1 MDDVVFGRRYRV
13 IEKIGSGGMADVFKA
28 VDDVL
33 GRTVAVKVLHPR
45 YASDPTFVAR
55 FRQEAQAAANLSH
68 PNIVNMYD
76 WGRDGETYY
85 IVMEYV
91 KGVDLKS
98 LVSQQGPLDPHKA
111 AEYAAQVC
119 SALAVAHGYDIIHR
133 DIKPHNIVLAS
144 DGTVKVMDFGI
155 ARAGNTTMT
164 QTGSVLGTAQYIS
177 PEQAQGKQLSPA
189 SDLYS
194 LGVTLYEMV
203 TGRPPFDADTPVAT
217 ALQQVN
223 DEPVPPR
230 QVRAS
235 IPPALEAVILRA
247 MRKNPAERYDSAT
260 EMRDDLRRV
269 ANGEAPAGG
278 VYTGA
283 ASPDHTSVLPPV
295 ERAAS
300 ARPAGGVPRMQPVPE
315 RRMSPWAWVAIVAAL
330 LVVGLGVAYALG
342 AFGGGG
348 VVVPPLTGLTEEQAQ
363 TELEAA
369 GLTLGVVG
377 TENSDTVEPGIIISQ
392 DPEAGDKVEQGTAI
406 NIVVSLGIAQVVV
419 PDLTEYKEADAIAAL
434 RSTGEVEYDHSED
447 ENSADVAKGLVIRT
461 EPAAG
466 TSVPK
471 GTPVVLYVSVG
482 VAQVKVPDVTGLSLA
497 KAQGQLEDAG
507 LKVATTEA
515 FSDSVPKGSVISQ
528 KPDANV
534 LLEVGSTVTLE
545 ISKGPEVII
554 VPDVRTMS
562 EADAKKA
569 LKDLGLEPKVTY
581 VTSPDDGIVINQFPI
596 PGASAKRGDVVEI
609 EVGKQPADDGPPTP
623 PANG

>member
-1 MDDVVFGRRYRV
+1 VDDVVFGRRYRV

-91 KGVDLKS
+91 KGTDLKS
-98 LVSQQGPLDPHKA
+98 LVAQQGPLDPRKA

-119 SALAVAHGYDIIHR
+119 GALAVAHGYDIIHR
-133 DIKPHNIVLAS
+133 DIKPHNIVLAP

-223 DEPVPPR
+223 DEPIPPR

-247 MRKNPAERYDSAT
+247 MRKNPAERYASAT

-269 ANGEAPAGG
+269 VNGDAPAGG
-278 VYTGA
+278 VYAGA

-300 ARPAGGVPRMQPVPE
+300 ARPAGAPRVQPVPE

-392 DPEAGDKVEQGTAI
+392 DPEAGDKVEEGTAI

-419 PDLTEYKEADAIAAL
+419 PDLAEYKEADAIAAL
-434 RSTGEVEYDHSED
+434 RSLGELEYDHSED
-447 ENSADVAKGLVIRT
+447 ENSAEVEKGLVIRT

-471 GTPVVLYVSVG
+471 GTPIILYVSVG
-482 VAQVKVPDVTGLSLA
+482 VEQVKVPDVTGLSLA
-497 KAQGQLEDAG
+497 KAQAQLEEVG
-507 LKVATTEA
+507 LKAKTTEA

-528 KPDANV
+528 KPDPNV
-534 LLEVGSTVTLE
+534 LLEAGSTVTLE

-554 VPDVRTMS
+554 VPDVRTMN

-569 LKDLGLEPKVTY
+569 LTDLGLEPKVTY
-581 VTSPDDGIVINQFPI
+581 VTSPDDGIVVNQFPI

-609 EVGKQPADDGPPTP
+609 EVGKTPGDGG
-623 PANG
+623 NG

>member
-1 MDDVVFGRRYRV
+1 MEDVVFGRRYRV

-33 GRTVAVKVLHPR
+33 GRTVAVKVLHAR
-45 YASDPTFVAR
+45 YAADPTFVAR

-91 KGVDLKS
+91 KGTDLKS
-98 LVSQQGPLDPHKA
+98 LVSQQGPMDPRKA
-111 AEYAAQVC
+111 AEYAAQIC

-133 DIKPHNIVLAS
+133 DIKPHNIVLTP
-144 DGTVKVMDFGI
+144 DGTIKVMDFGI

-177 PEQAQGKQLSPA
+177 PEQAQGRQLSPA

-223 DEPVPPR
+223 DEPMPPR

-247 MRKNPAERYDSAT
+247 MRKNPAERYDSAA
-260 EMRDDLRRV
+260 EMRDDLRRA
-269 ANGEAPAGG
+269 ANGDIPSGG
-278 VYTGA
+278 VYAGA
-283 ASPDHTSVLPPV
+283 VDAGHTSVLPAV

-300 ARPAGGVPRMQPVPE
+300 ARPAGAPQIRPVPE
-315 RRMSPWAWVAIVAAL
+315 RRSSPWPWIALVAAV
-330 LVVGLGVAYALG
+330 LVVALGVAYALG
-342 AFGGGG
+342 VFGPGGI
-348 VVVPPLTGLTEEQAQ
+348 VVPTLAGLTEDEAQA
-363 TELEAA
+363 ELEAA
-369 GLTLGVVG
+369 GLTLGIVG
-377 TENSDTVEPGIIISQ
+377 VENHDTVEPGLIISQ
-392 DPEAGDKVEQGTAI
+392 DPAAGDEVEEGTAV
-406 NIVVSLGIAQVVV
+406 NIVVSQGIAQVAV
-419 PDLTEYKEADAIAAL
+419 PDLTEYIEADAIAAL
-434 RSTGEVEYDHSED
+434 RSTGELAYDHTED
-447 ENSADVAKGLVIRT
+447 EHSSTVAKGLVIRT

-466 TSVPK
+466 ASVPK
-471 GTPVVLYVSVG
+471 GTSVILYVSLG
-482 VAQVKVPDVTGLSLA
+482 VEQVTVPDVTGLTLA
-497 KAQGQLEDAG
+497 KAQAQLEDLG
-507 LKVATTEA
+507 LKVTTTEA
-515 FSDSVPKGSVISQ
+515 FNDTVAKGSVISQ

-534 LLEVGSTVTLE
+534 LLEAGRTITLE

-554 VPDVRTMS
+554 VPDVRTMN
-562 EADAKKA
+562 EEDAKKA
-569 LKDLGLEPKVTY
+569 LTDLGLEPKVVY
-581 VTSPDDGIVINQFPI
+581 VTSPDEGIVVNQFPI
-596 PGASAKRGDVVEI
+596 PGASAKRGDVIEI
-609 EVGKQPADDGPPTP
+609 EVGKLPDGD
-623 PANG
+623 GGGD

>member
-91 KGVDLKS
+91 KGTDLKS
-98 LVSQQGPLDPHKA
+98 LVAQQGPLDPRKA

-119 SALAVAHGYDIIHR
+119 GALAVAHGYDIIHR
-133 DIKPHNIVLAS
+133 DIKPHNIVLAP

-247 MRKNPAERYDSAT
+247 MRKNPAERYASAT

-269 ANGEAPAGG
+269 VNGDAPAGG
-278 VYTGA
+278 VYAGA
-283 ASPDHTSVLPPV
+283 TSPDHTSVLPPV

-300 ARPAGGVPRMQPVPE
+300 ARPAGAPRVQPVPE

-330 LVVGLGVAYALG
+330 LAVGLGVAYALG

-392 DPEAGDKVEQGTAI
+392 DPEAGDKVEEGTAI

-419 PDLTEYKEADAIAAL
+419 PDLAEYKEADAIAAL
-434 RSTGEVEYDHSED
+434 RSLGELEYDHSED
-447 ENSADVAKGLVIRT
+447 ENSAEVEKGLVIRT

-471 GTPVVLYVSVG
+471 GTPIILYVSVG
-482 VAQVKVPDVTGLSLA
+482 VEQVKVPDVTGLSLA
-497 KAQGQLEDAG
+497 KAQAQLEEVG
-507 LKVATTEA
+507 LKAKTTEA

-528 KPDANV
+528 KPDPNV
-534 LLEVGSTVTLE
+534 LLEAGSTVTLE

-554 VPDVRTMS
+554 VPDVRTMN

-569 LKDLGLEPKVTY
+569 LTDLGLEPKVTY
-581 VTSPDDGIVINQFPI
+581 VTSPDDGIVVNQFPI

-609 EVGKQPADDGPPTP
+609 EGGKTPGDGG
-623 PANG
+623 NG

>member
-91 KGVDLKS
+91 KGTDLKS
-98 LVSQQGPLDPHKA
+98 LVAQQGPLDPRKA

-119 SALAVAHGYDIIHR
+119 GALAVAHGYDIIHR
-133 DIKPHNIVLAS
+133 DIKPHNIVLAP

-247 MRKNPAERYDSAT
+247 MRKNPAERYASAT

-269 ANGEAPAGG
+269 VNGDAPAGG
-278 VYTGA
+278 VYAGA

-300 ARPAGGVPRMQPVPE
+300 ARPAGAPRVQPVPE

-392 DPEAGDKVEQGTAI
+392 DPEAGDKVEEGTAI

-419 PDLTEYKEADAIAAL
+419 PDLAEYKEADAIAAL
-434 RSTGEVEYDHSED
+434 RSLGELEYDHSED
-447 ENSADVAKGLVIRT
+447 ENSAEVEKGLVIRT

-471 GTPVVLYVSVG
+471 GTPIILYVSVG
-482 VAQVKVPDVTGLSLA
+482 VEQVKVPDVTGLSLA
-497 KAQGQLEDAG
+497 KAQAQLEEVG
-507 LKVATTEA
+507 LKAKTTEA

-528 KPDANV
+528 KPDPNV
-534 LLEVGSTVTLE
+534 LLEAGSTVTLE

-554 VPDVRTMS
+554 VPDVRTMN

-569 LKDLGLEPKVTY
+569 LTDLGLEPKVTY
-581 VTSPDDGIVINQFPI
+581 VTSPDDGIVVNQFPI

-609 EVGKQPADDGPPTP
+609 EVGKTPGDGG
-623 PANG
+623 NG

>member
-278 VYTGA
+278 VYASA

>member
-91 KGVDLKS
+91 KGTDLKS
-98 LVSQQGPLDPHKA
+98 LVAQQGPLDPRKA

-119 SALAVAHGYDIIHR
+119 GALAVAHGYDIIHR
-133 DIKPHNIVLAS
+133 DIKPHNIVLAP

-223 DEPVPPR
+223 DEPIPPR

-247 MRKNPAERYDSAT
+247 MRKNPAERYASAT

-269 ANGEAPAGG
+269 VNGDAPAGG
-278 VYTGA
+278 VYAGA

-300 ARPAGGVPRMQPVPE
+300 ARPAGAPRVQPVPE

-330 LVVGLGVAYALG
+330 MVVGLGVAYALG

-392 DPEAGDKVEQGTAI
+392 DPEAGDKVEEGTAI

-419 PDLTEYKEADAIAAL
+419 PDLAEYKEADAIAAL
-434 RSTGEVEYDHSED
+434 RSLGELEYDHSED
-447 ENSADVAKGLVIRT
+447 ENSAEVEKGLVIRT

-471 GTPVVLYVSVG
+471 GTPIILYVSVG
-482 VAQVKVPDVTGLSLA
+482 VEQVKVPDVTGLSLA
-497 KAQGQLEDAG
+497 KAQAQLEEVG
-507 LKVATTEA
+507 LKAKTTEA

-528 KPDANV
+528 KPDPNV
-534 LLEVGSTVTLE
+534 LLEAGSTVTLE

-554 VPDVRTMS
+554 VPDVRTMN

-569 LKDLGLEPKVTY
+569 LTDLGLEPKVTY
-581 VTSPDDGIVINQFPI
+581 VTSPDDGIVVNQFPI

-609 EVGKQPADDGPPTP
+609 EVGKTPGDGG
-623 PANG
+623 NG

>member
-1 MDDVVFGRRYRV
+1 MEDVVFGRRYRV
-13 IEKIGSGGMADVFKA
+13 IEKIGTGGMADVFKA

-91 KGVDLKS
+91 KGTDLKS
-98 LVSQQGPLDPHKA
+98 LVTQQGPLDPRKA
-111 AEYAAQVC
+111 AEYAAQIC
-119 SALAVAHGYDIIHR
+119 GALAVAHGYDIIHR

-144 DGTVKVMDFGI
+144 DGTIKVMDFGI

-177 PEQAQGKQLSPA
+177 PEQAQGRQLSPA

-194 LGVTLYEMV
+194 LGVTLYELV

-230 QVRAS
+230 QIRAS

-247 MRKNPAERYDSAT
+247 LRKNPAERYDSAS
-260 EMRDDLRRV
+260 EMRDDLRR
-269 ANGEAPAGG
+269 AISGELPSGG
-278 VYTGA
+278 IYAGA
-283 ASPDHTSVLPPV
+283 ADGGHTSVLPAV
-295 ERAAS
+295 ERSAS
-300 ARPAGGVPRMQPVPE
+300 ARPAAGAPAVRPVPE

-348 VVVPPLTGLTEEQAQ
+348 IVVPTLSGLTEDQAK

-377 TENSDTVEPGIIISQ
+377 TENHDTIEPGIIISQ
-392 DPEAGDKVEQGTAI
+392 DPKAGDEVEEGTAI
-406 NIVVSLGIAQVVV
+406 NIVVSQGIAQVVV
-419 PDLTEYKEADAIAAL
+419 PDLTEYQEADAIAAL
-434 RSTGEVEYDHSED
+434 RSTGELEYDHTED
-447 ENSADVAKGLVIRT
+447 EHSAEVAKGLVIRT

-466 TSVPK
+466 AAVPK
-471 GTPVVLYVSVG
+471 GTPVILYVSAG
-482 VAQVKVPDVTGLSLA
+482 IKQVEVPDVTGLTLA
-497 KAQGQLEDAG
+497 KAQAQLEDLD
-507 LKVATTEA
+507 LKVTTTES
-515 FSDSVPKGSVISQ
+515 FSDSVAKGSVISQ

-534 LLEVGSTVTLE
+534 LVEAGRTITLE

-554 VPDVRTMS
+554 VPDVRTKKQ
-562 EADAKKA
+562 ADAEKA
-569 LKDLGLEPKVTY
+569 IKDAGLEPKVVF
-581 VTSPDDGIVINQFPI
+581 VTSPDEGIVINQFPI
-596 PGASAKRGDVVEI
+596 PGASAKRGDVIEI
-609 EVGKQPADDGPPTP
+609 EVGKLPDDGNSGGG
-623 PANG
+623 NG

>member
-1 MDDVVFGRRYRV
+1 
-13 IEKIGSGGMADVFKA
+13 MADVFKA

-91 KGVDLKS
+91 KGTDLKS
-98 LVSQQGPLDPHKA
+98 LVAQQGPLDPRKA

-133 DIKPHNIVLAS
+133 DIKPHNIVLAP

-194 LGVTLYEMV
+194 LGVTLYELV

-223 DEPVPPR
+223 DEPIPPR

-247 MRKNPAERYDSAT
+247 MRKNPAERYTSAT

-269 ANGEAPAGG
+269 LNG
-278 VYTGA
+278 
-283 ASPDHTSVLPPV
+283 
-295 ERAAS
+295 
-300 ARPAGGVPRMQPVPE
+300 
-315 RRMSPWAWVAIVAAL
+315 
-330 LVVGLGVAYALG
+330 
-342 AFGGGG
+342 
-348 VVVPPLTGLTEEQAQ
+348 
-363 TELEAA
+363 
-369 GLTLGVVG
+369 
-377 TENSDTVEPGIIISQ
+377 
-392 DPEAGDKVEQGTAI
+392 
-406 NIVVSLGIAQVVV
+406 
-419 PDLTEYKEADAIAAL
+419 
-434 RSTGEVEYDHSED
+434 
-447 ENSADVAKGLVIRT
+447 
-461 EPAAG
+461 
-466 TSVPK
+466 
-471 GTPVVLYVSVG
+471 
-482 VAQVKVPDVTGLSLA
+482 
-497 KAQGQLEDAG
+497 
-507 LKVATTEA
+507 
-515 FSDSVPKGSVISQ
+515 
-528 KPDANV
+528 
-534 LLEVGSTVTLE
+534 
-545 ISKGPEVII
+545 
-554 VPDVRTMS
+554 
-562 EADAKKA
+562 
-569 LKDLGLEPKVTY
+569 
-581 VTSPDDGIVINQFPI
+581 
-596 PGASAKRGDVVEI
+596 
-609 EVGKQPADDGPPTP
+609 DGP
-623 PANG
+623 ASS

>member
-1 MDDVVFGRRYRV
+1 MEDVVFGRRYRV

-28 VDDVL
+28 VDEVL
-33 GRTVAVKVLHPR
+33 GRTVAVKVLHAR

-76 WGRDGETYY
+76 WGRDGDTYY

-91 KGVDLKS
+91 KGTDLKS
-98 LVSQQGPLDPHKA
+98 LVTQQGPMDPHKA
-111 AEYAAQVC
+111 AEYAAQIC

-133 DIKPHNIVLAS
+133 DIKPHNIVLTP
-144 DGTVKVMDFGI
+144 DGTIKVMDFGI

-177 PEQAQGKQLSPA
+177 PEQAQGRQLSPA

-223 DEPVPPR
+223 DEPLPPR

-235 IPPALEAVILRA
+235 IPPALEAVILRS
-247 MRKNPAERYDSAT
+247 MRKNPAERYDSAA
-260 EMRDDLRRV
+260 EMRDDLRR
-269 ANGEAPAGG
+269 AASGDIPSGG
-278 VYTGA
+278 VYAGA
-283 ASPDHTSVLPPV
+283 PDAGHTSVLPTV

-300 ARPAGGVPRMQPVPE
+300 ARPAGAPQMKPIPE
-315 RRMSPWAWVAIVAAL
+315 RRNSPWPWIALAAAL
-330 LVVGLGVAYALG
+330 LLVGLGVAYALG

-348 VVVPPLTGLTEEQAQ
+348 VVVPTLAGLTEDQAK

-377 TENSDTVEPGIIISQ
+377 TENHDNIEPGLIISQ
-392 DPEAGDKVEQGTAI
+392 DPPAGDEVESGTAI
-406 NIVVSLGIAQVVV
+406 NIVVSLGIAQVSI
-419 PDLTEYKEADAIAAL
+419 PDLTEYSEADAIDAL
-434 RSTGEVEYDHSED
+434 QSSEDLDYDRTID
-447 ENSADVAKGLVIRT
+447 ENSATIVKGLVIRT

-466 TSVPK
+466 ASVPK
-471 GTPVVLYVSVG
+471 GTSVILYVSIG
-482 VAQVKVPDVTGLSLA
+482 VEQVTVPDVTELSLA
-497 KAQGQLEDAG
+497 KAQAQLEDLG
-507 LKVATTEA
+507 LKVATTES
-515 FSDSVPKGSVISQ
+515 FSDSVPKGTVISQ
-528 KPDANV
+528 KPDADV
-534 LLEVGSTVTLE
+534 LLESGRTVTLE

-554 VPDVRTMS
+554 VPDVRTMN

-569 LKDLGLEPKVTY
+569 LTDIGLEPKVVY
-581 VTSPDDGIVINQFPI
+581 VTSPDEGVVINQFPI
-596 PGASAKRGDVVEI
+596 PGASAKRGDVIEI
-609 EVGKQPADDGPPTP
+609 EVGKLPDDSN
-623 PANG
+623 NGGGND

>member
-91 KGVDLKS
+91 KGTDLKS
-98 LVSQQGPLDPHKA
+98 LVAQQGPLDPRKA

-119 SALAVAHGYDIIHR
+119 GALAVAHGYDIIHR
-133 DIKPHNIVLAS
+133 DIKPHNIVLAP

-223 DEPVPPR
+223 DEPIPPR

-247 MRKNPAERYDSAT
+247 MRKNPAERYASAT

-269 ANGEAPAGG
+269 VNGDAPAGG
-278 VYTGA
+278 VYAGA

-300 ARPAGGVPRMQPVPE
+300 ARPAGAPRVQPVPE

-392 DPEAGDKVEQGTAI
+392 DPEAGDKVEEGTAI

-419 PDLTEYKEADAIAAL
+419 PDLAEYKEADAIAAL
-434 RSTGEVEYDHSED
+434 RSLGELEYDHSED
-447 ENSADVAKGLVIRT
+447 ENSAEVEKGLVIRT

-471 GTPVVLYVSVG
+471 GTPIILYVSVG
-482 VAQVKVPDVTGLSLA
+482 VEQVKVPDVTGLSLA
-497 KAQGQLEDAG
+497 KAQAQLEEVG
-507 LKVATTEA
+507 LKAKTTEA

-528 KPDANV
+528 KPDPNV
-534 LLEVGSTVTLE
+534 LLEAGSTVTLE

-554 VPDVRTMS
+554 VPDVRTMN

-569 LKDLGLEPKVTY
+569 LTDLGLEPKVTY
-581 VTSPDDGIVINQFPI
+581 VTSPDDGIVVNQFPI

-609 EVGKQPADDGPPTP
+609 EVGKTPGDGG
-623 PANG
+623 NG

>member
-1 MDDVVFGRRYRV
+1 VDDVVFGRRYRV

-28 VDDVL
+28 VDEVL

-278 VYTGA
+278 VYAGA

>member
-91 KGVDLKS
+91 KGTDLKS
-98 LVSQQGPLDPHKA
+98 LVAQQGPLDPRKA

-119 SALAVAHGYDIIHR
+119 GALAVAHGYDIIHR
-133 DIKPHNIVLAS
+133 DIKPHNIVLAP

-247 MRKNPAERYDSAT
+247 MRKNPAERYASAT

-269 ANGEAPAGG
+269 VNGDAPAGG
-278 VYTGA
+278 VYVGA

-300 ARPAGGVPRMQPVPE
+300 ARPAGAPRVQPVPE

-392 DPEAGDKVEQGTAI
+392 DPEAGDKVEEGTAI

-419 PDLTEYKEADAIAAL
+419 PDLAEYKEADAIAAL
-434 RSTGEVEYDHSED
+434 RSLGELEYDHSED
-447 ENSADVAKGLVIRT
+447 ENSAEVEKGLVIRT

-471 GTPVVLYVSVG
+471 GTPIILYVSVG
-482 VAQVKVPDVTGLSLA
+482 VEQVKVPDVTGLSLA
-497 KAQGQLEDAG
+497 KAQAQLEEVG
-507 LKVATTEA
+507 LKAKTTEA

-528 KPDANV
+528 KPDPNV
-534 LLEVGSTVTLE
+534 LLEAGSTVTLE

-554 VPDVRTMS
+554 VPDVRTMN

-569 LKDLGLEPKVTY
+569 LTDLGLEPKVTY
-581 VTSPDDGIVINQFPI
+581 VTSPDDGIVVNQFPI

-609 EVGKQPADDGPPTP
+609 EVGKTPGDGG
-623 PANG
+623 NG

>member
-91 KGVDLKS
+91 KGTDLKS
-98 LVSQQGPLDPHKA
+98 LVAQQGPLDPRKA

-119 SALAVAHGYDIIHR
+119 GALAVAHGYDIIHR
-133 DIKPHNIVLAS
+133 DIKPHNIVLAP

-269 ANGEAPAGG
+269 VNGDAPAGG
-278 VYTGA
+278 VYAGA

-300 ARPAGGVPRMQPVPE
+300 ARPTSAPRVQSVPE

-348 VVVPPLTGLTEEQAQ
+348 VVVPPLAGLTEEQAQ

-392 DPEAGDKVEQGTAI
+392 DPEAGDKVEEGTAI

-447 ENSADVAKGLVIRT
+447 ENSAEVEKGLVIRT

-471 GTPVVLYVSVG
+471 GTPIILYVSVG
-482 VAQVKVPDVTGLSLA
+482 VEQVKVPDVTGLSLA
-497 KAQGQLEDAG
+497 KAQAQLEDVG
-507 LKVATTEA
+507 LKAKTTEA

-528 KPDANV
+528 KPDPNV
-534 LLEVGSTVTLE
+534 LLEAGSTVTLE

-554 VPDVRTMS
+554 VPDVRTMN

-569 LKDLGLEPKVTY
+569 LTDLGLEPKVTY
-581 VTSPDDGIVINQFPI
+581 VTSPDDGIVVNQFPI

-609 EVGKQPADDGPPTP
+609 EVGKTPGDGG
-623 PANG
+623 NGD